1 MPESSE
7 DQPSLDRYRSYL
19 HLLASMQLDR
29 RLRGKLDA
37 SDVVQQTLL
46 QAHRARPQF
55 RGESPGQLAAWLR
68 QILAHNLAHA
78 SRDYRRAKRDV
89 TRERSLEASIGASAA
104 RLNQWIE
111 AQQSSP
117 SQKVERGEQLLELA
131 QALDRLPEAQREAIV
146 LHYWQDWS
154 LAEIG
159 THLDR
164 SPSAVAGLLH
174 RGLKK
179 LRGTLQLSE

>member
-1 MPESSE
+1 MSELPEE
-7 DQPSLDRYRSYL
+7 QPSLDRYRSYL

-46 QAHRARPQF
+46 QAHRARTQF
-55 RGESPGQLAAWLR
+55 RGDSPGQLAAWLR

-78 SRDYRRAKRDV
+78 ARDYTRAKRDV
-89 TRERSLEASIGASAA
+89 TRERSFEASLGASAA
-104 RLNQWIE
+104 RLNQWVA

-117 SQKVERGEQLLELA
+117 SQKVERGEQLIQLA
-131 QALDRLPEAQREAIV
+131 EALGTLPDAQREAIV

-159 THLDR
+159 NHLDR

-179 LRGTLQLSE
+179 LRMTLKFTE

>member
-1 MPESSE
+1 MSE
-7 DQPSLDRYRSYL
+7 ASQQQPSLDRYRSYL

-37 SDVVQQTLL
+37 SDIVQQTLL
-46 QAHRARPQF
+46 QAHRARTQF
-55 RGESPGQLAAWLR
+55 RGDHPGQLAAWLR

-78 SRDYRRAKRDV
+78 ARDYTRAKRDV
-89 TRERSLEASIGASAA
+89 SRERSLEASLGASAD
-104 RLNQWIE
+104 RLNQWLG

-117 SQKVERGEQLLELA
+117 SQHVERSEQLLQLA
-131 QALDRLPEAQREAIV
+131 EALDTLPEAQREAIV

-154 LAEIG
+154 LDEIG
-159 THLDR
+159 EHLGR
-164 SPSAVAGLLH
+164 SPSAIAGLLH

-179 LRGTLQLSE
+179 LRAALPLSE